1 MPAKHELM
9 RNTNTLLVLEHIRR
23 YGAST
28 RRQIQRETKL
38 SWAAVSN
45 ITADLIAASVLQETP
60 YSGKS
65 TGRNP
70 GSLDFVPMHN
80 LTVGVELNIE
90 GLTFQ
95 LLDLRGNLVDMTVEP
110 IYIAER
116 ESVIRQILAGITGLL
131 QSYNLT
137 AEQVLGIGIATQ
149 GSVDRD
155 GTMSLY
161 NSFIKD
167 WRNVPLKQICEE
179 RFGISVHVMHDPVSI
194 ALAEQWQRKLSGQTD
209 FAVIRLSY
217 GIGMCYVAKGMP
229 VTGRH
234 GVAGELGH
242 TVLDRNGPR
251 CSCGNRGCM
260 ESYCSIRGIANRLEE
275 AQAMGELEIPEQY
288 RAREERDAFSMRG
301 LVSWAANCARQG
313 DGTIAAIFDDAGY
326 YLGVGIAN
334 IVSSF
339 NPESVIL
346 TGDMLEYQDLFME
359 RAKETANRLAWGL
372 AKFQIILSGG
382 GRRQASAGAALYY
395 INRTFSDMDSRLL
408 PKAQEDD

>member
-9 RNTNTLLVLEHIRR
+9 RNTNTLLVLEHIRQH
-23 YGAST
+23 GAST
-28 RRQIQRETKL
+28 RRQIQRETNL

-60 YSGKS
+60 FSGKS

-80 LTVGVELNIE
+80 LTIGVELNIE

-95 LLDLRGNLVDMTVEP
+95 LLDLRGNLVDMSVEP
-110 IYIAER
+110 IYLAER
-116 ESVIRQILAGITGLL
+116 DSVIQQILAGIASLL
-131 QSYNLT
+131 NTYSLT
-137 AEQVLGIGIATQ
+137 PEHVLGIGIATQ

-167 WRNVPLKQICEE
+167 WRNVPLKQICED
-179 RFGISVHVMHDPVSI
+179 RFGIPVHVMHDPVSI
-194 ALAEQWQRKLSGQTD
+194 ALAEQWQRKLSGESD

-217 GIGMCYVAKGMP
+217 GIGMCYVAKGVP

-242 TVLDRNGPR
+242 TVLDRNGPL

-260 ESYCSIRGIANRLEE
+260 ESYCSIRGIACRLDE
-275 AQAMGELEIPEQY
+275 AMAQGVLELPE
-288 RAREERDAFSMRG
+288 RFCTSAERDAFLMRG
-301 LVSWAANCARQG
+301 LVSWAANRARQG
-313 DGTIAAIFDDAGY
+313 DATIAAIFDDAGY

-334 IVSSF
+334 VVSSF
-339 NPESVIL
+339 DPESVIL
-346 TGDMLEYQDLFME
+346 IGDMLEYQDLFME
-359 RAKETANRLAWGL
+359 QAIKTANQLAWGL
-372 AKFQIILSGG
+372 AKFDIILSGG

-395 INRTFSDMDSRLL
+395 INKTFTQMDSRLL
-408 PKAQEDD
+408 PKMQEEN